1 MVRPSTS
8 TGEIAMKNL
17 FRASVAAAALLAG
30 PAFAADF
37 PIKAPPSAQSFFNG
51 YPYGSS
57 GLYVG
62 LYTEGG
68 GGPVTASIPG
78 VNSASLTTTTAGI
91 GGLAGYAWGS
101 KSSPFAYAVECG
113 VSANNF
119 NGQNQGFAVAGPVS
133 GECTGLVWMPVSL
146 IQSAFTALNIPN
158 PFSSIAPFPTLAPG
172 SVATNIQAGFGAGF
186 RADDVTIAYKGVG
199 SGKVVDILPQIQVN
213 LMEQV
218 TGGYALRQVLEYDFA
233 SQGKVIGAQQI
244 NGVVGNKVMGRLIF
258 AF

>member
-1 MVRPSTS
+1 
-8 TGEIAMKNL
+8 MKNI
-17 FRASVAAAALLAG
+17 FRASIVTAALLAG
-30 PAFAADF
+30 PAFGADF
-37 PIKAPPSAQSFFNG
+37 ALKAPPPATTFFNG

-68 GGPVTASIPG
+68 GGPVNANIPG

-91 GGLAGYAWGS
+91 GGLVGYAWGS
-101 KSSPFAYAVECG
+101 KSSPLAYAAECG

-119 NGQNQGFAVAGPVS
+119 NGANQGFSVAGPVS

-146 IQSAFTALNIPN
+146 IQSAFAALNIPN
-158 PFSSIAPFPTLAPG
+158 PFSSVAPFPTLTSPLTAAN
-172 SVATNIQAGFGAGF
+172 VQAGFGAGL
-186 RADDVTIAYKGVG
+186 RADDVTMAYFGVG
-199 SGKVVDILPQIQVN
+199 SGKAVALSPQIQFN

-218 TGGYALRQVLEYDFA
+218 SNGMAIREVIEEDFQ
-233 SQGKVIGAQQI
+233 SQGKVFGAQQI
-244 NGVVGNKVMGRLIF
+244 NGVLGNKTLARVIV